1 MLIFYFYLISLS
13 IIGYGFFLSK
23 ILKIDTNELGFIGL
37 LGLSFLVFFS
47 YTSSII
53 YPHNHLFNTLTLL
66 VGLIFFIL
74 FLNLRF
80 ILIKK
85 ELITFLI
92 IFTILVIFILIG
104 KNHDDFSYYHF
115 PYSHLLTQYSHPIGI
130 GWLNNGFR
138 NPSSLFFLNSL
149 FYLPKI
155 DFYLFHIS
163 PAYFLGF
170 SNLILLKLI
179 FNINIFK
186 KINLVNFLSLLVFLF
201 INIFFYR
208 LGEHGTDRSGQ
219 IIVLLIVILFIAII
233 NNKKDKLFKYN
244 NLKTI
249 FLICILLT
257 ILISLKPFYLIY
269 SPIILLIFFYSHLK
283 KDIKKLFFSRTVI
296 YCLLFSFLMFF
307 YNFIN
312 SGCLVYP
319 ANFTCFTNLAWS
331 FDAKIIKDVN
341 EWYELWSK
349 AGATPNYI
357 VDDRAIYISKFN
369 WLANW
374 IDNYFFTKVSDFLL
388 GLMVLTLIVYF
399 LFKKNL
405 LKKNYKK
412 NDGVY
417 AIYFIIILLFF
428 EWFLKHPALRYGGY
442 QLIALLFFIPFSYY
456 LSSYNIKYEDFKKK
470 SFVLISICVIIFVTR
485 NIDRLNKEYKVYNYN
500 PLKNTNY
507 EIDEN
512 FYFRYISFIEKNR
525 QNYLTISFMGKDFLL
540 TKKIK

>member
-13 IIGYGFFLSK
+13 IVGYGFFLSK

-53 YPHNHLFNTLTLL
+53 YQHDHLFNTLTLL

-92 IFTILVIFILIG
+92 IFTILVVFILIG

-219 IIVLLIVILFIAII
+219 IIVLLIVILFIAIM
-233 NNKKDKLFKYN
+233 NNTKDKLFKYD

-249 FLICILLT
+249 FLIGILLT

-269 SPIILLIFFYSHLK
+269 SPIILLIFFSI
-283 KDIKKLFFSRTVI
+283 D
-296 YCLLFSFLMFF
+296 
-307 YNFIN
+307 
-312 SGCLVYP
+312 LVDMVP
-319 ANFTCFTNLAWS
+319 
-331 FDAKIIKDVN
+331 
-341 EWYELWSK
+341 
-349 AGATPNYI
+349 
-357 VDDRAIYISKFN
+357 
-369 WLANW
+369 
-374 IDNYFFTKVSDFLL
+374 IDLVK
-388 GLMVLTLIVYF
+388 
-399 LFKKNL
+399 
-405 LKKNYKK
+405 
-412 NDGVY
+412 
-417 AIYFIIILLFF
+417 
-428 EWFLKHPALRYGGY
+428 
-442 QLIALLFFIPFSYY
+442 
-456 LSSYNIKYEDFKKK
+456 
-470 SFVLISICVIIFVTR
+470 
-485 NIDRLNKEYKVYNYN
+485 
-500 PLKNTNY
+500 
-507 EIDEN
+507 
-512 FYFRYISFIEKNR
+512 
-525 QNYLTISFMGKDFLL
+525 
-540 TKKIK
+540 

>member
-1 MLIFYFYLISLS
+1 MDLEI
-13 IIGYGFFLSK
+13 
-23 ILKIDTNELGFIGL
+23 
-37 LGLSFLVFFS
+37 
-47 YTSSII
+47 
-53 YPHNHLFNTLTLL
+53 
-66 VGLIFFIL
+66 
-74 FLNLRF
+74 
-80 ILIKK
+80 
-85 ELITFLI
+85 
-92 IFTILVIFILIG
+92 
-104 KNHDDFSYYHF
+104 
-115 PYSHLLTQYSHPIGI
+115 HLLY
-130 GWLNNGFR
+130 
-138 NPSSLFFLNSL
+138 FLNSL

-155 DFYLFHIS
+155 LFIFHQHI
-163 PAYFLGF
+163 LGF

-179 FNINIFK
+179 FDTNIFK
-186 KINLVNFLSLLVFLF
+186 KINLVNFLSLFLFLF

-208 LGEHGTDRSGQ
+208 IGEHGTDRSGQ
-219 IIVLLIVILFIAII
+219 IIVLLIVILFISII
-233 NNKKDKLFKYN
+233 NNKKDKLFRYN
-244 NLKTI
+244 NLITI
-249 FLICILLT
+249 FLIFILLT

-283 KDIKKLFFSRTVI
+283 KDINKLIFSRTVI

-319 ANFTCFTNLAWS
+319 ANFTCFSNLAWS

-369 WLANW
+369 WLTNW
-374 IDNYFFTKVSDFLL
+374 MDNYFFTKVSDFLL
-388 GLMVLTLIVYF
+388 GLMVLMLIVYF

-412 NDGVY
+412 NDGIY

-442 QLIALLFFIPFSYY
+442 QLIALLFFIPFTDY
-456 LSSYNIKYEDFKKK
+456 LSSDNIKYEDFKKK
-470 SFVLISICVIIFVTR
+470 SFVLISICVIIFLTR

-500 PLKNTNY
+500 PLKNINY

-525 QNYLTISFMGKDFLL
+525 QNYSTISFMEKNFLL
-540 TKKIK
+540 RKKIK